1 VASQINMFFVS
12 RLTRALRYGH
22 PLSISNRR
30 ASWSIVPILIAMA
43 VGCSGGGSAIPA
55 PTDSSM
61 LRGIIRIYSTAAR
74 DLGRSPKNI
83 DELKAVLAPVSKDP
97 SEYLRSTRDGEEFA
111 VVWGLNLAT
120 APPDTVIAYERK
132 GIDGKR
138 MVVTVA
144 GDLREVTPAEFA
156 AIKFPKDY
164 QPES

>member
-1 VASQINMFFVS
+1 VASQINISFVAQPP
-12 RLTRALRYGH
+12 RALRWER
-22 PLSISNRR
+22 PLSILNRC
-30 ASWSIVPILIAMA
+30 ASWSLIAIVIAMA
-43 VGCSGGGSAIPA
+43 VGCSGSGSAVPP

-120 APPDTVIAYERK
+120 APPDTVLAYERK